1 MHFILKLLYRAAST
15 TNYILMYVIFV
26 YILVYILTYTLN
38 IETPQF
44 TY

>member
-1 MHFILKLLYRAAST
+1 MHFILKLLYRATST
-15 TNYILMYVIFV
+15 TIYILMYVIFV
-26 YILVYILTYTLN
+26 HILVYILTYTLN